1 MGHLGSH
8 CSLSGK
14 TNMDVKIVQR
24 PHQTILG
31 QLGGRWPLSDKT
43 NTDVKSV
50 QDHFGYLGGRQPVS
64 DKTNMHIK
72 SVRLVWAVLD
82 WTGLD

>member
-1 MGHLGSH
+1 
-8 CSLSGK
+8 
-14 TNMDVKIVQR
+14 MDVKIVQR